1 MERPKLLINCAK
13 SAARRYRR
21 ERDLPGAIAG
31 LMARPE
37 TEILPTLISTE
48 QKWEAERQA
57 RSAAYKPSKHV
68 QVLAALLAES
78 DRARMTSQTKA
89 SGSDDLRS
97 AM

>member
-13 SAARRYRR
+13 IAARRYRR
-21 ERDLPGAIAG
+21 NRDLPGAVAG
-31 LMARPE
+31 LLTRPE
-37 TEILPTLISTE
+37 VEILPTLIAAE
-48 QKWEAERQA
+48 QKWEHERQM

-78 DRARMTSQTKA
+78 DRAEAVFHTNA
-89 SGSDDLRS
+89 SGSEDLRA

>member
-13 SAARRYRR
+13 IAARRYRR

-31 LMARPE
+31 LLARPE
-37 TEILPTLISTE
+37 KEILPTLIATE
-48 QKWEAERQA
+48 QKWEAERQT

-78 DRARMTSQTKA
+78 QRAEYADQTNA
-89 SGSDDLRS
+89 SGSEDFRS
-97 AM
+97 AI